1 MKLQNKVIVITGATR
16 GIGLAIA
23 EACGKQGAKIVICS
37 RNETAVDQTID
48 ALTKKGVSIS
58 GTTADVS
65 NGSDITSLMQHS
77 LEKWGK
83 IDVWINN
90 AGLSSG
96 MRTIH
101 EMSEQEIKDVVNV
114 NLTGT
119 LMAAKLILPYFVK
132 NKGGILINMGG
143 RGSDGKASP
152 FLTTYAAT
160 KAAVASLTKS
170 LAQEYKSYPVSIHCV
185 IPGMVATDFYR
196 NISVGVNQEDNL
208 ASLPYVLKAFGVP
221 VEEVGEFFAEIST
234 QQPGKITGKTYSLLK
249 GRRLTRGIGLMM
261 YYRMTGKVK
270 ARM

>member
-1 MKLQNKVIVITGATR
+1 MKLQNKWSWLPGNAW
-16 GIGLAIA
+16 IGLAIA

-96 MRTIH
+96 MRAIH
-101 EMSEQEIKDVVNV
+101 EMSEQEIKDVVSV

-132 NKGGILINMGG
+132 NKGG
-143 RGSDGKASP
+143 
-152 FLTTYAAT
+152 YW
-160 KAAVASLTKS
+160 
-170 LAQEYKSYPVSIHCV
+170 SIWE
-185 IPGMVATDFYR
+185 PWQR
-196 NISVGVNQEDNL
+196 W
-208 ASLPYVLKAFGVP
+208 
-221 VEEVGEFFAEIST
+221 
-234 QQPGKITGKTYSLLK
+234 
-249 GRRLTRGIGLMM
+249 
-261 YYRMTGKVK
+261 
-270 ARM
+270 